1 MELKDWICL
10 GLAVIIIPITCFVT
24 IWKRAKKK
32 YVCAW
37 CGEVIEPRKGNYWRL
52 LGNFSNEKCLLK
64 CPKCGK
70 IDVMAKKDDE

>member
-1 MELKDWICL
+1 MQPKDWICL
-10 GLAVIIIPITCFVT
+10 GLAIIIIPVVFFIT
-24 IWKRAKKK
+24 IRQRAKKT

-37 CGEVIEPRKGNYWRL
+37 CGELIKPRKGNYWRL
-52 LGNFSNEKCLLK
+52 LYNCPNEKCLLK